1 MTTASPAAAAPQAVW
16 PPAPDLAYR
25 PPHDAPYWDAR
36 LEMMS
41 EDERNDVILRKIQG
55 VMAWAYERAPFYRTR
70 WDAAGLQPGDV
81 RSLEDFARVPTIAK
95 ADLRADQ
102 AAHPPFGSYLC
113 IDPSE
118 IFHIHGTSGTS
129 GRPTAFAWS
138 RDDYD
143 RIAEAHAR
151 IMWSFGLRPGDTV
164 FIGSIFSLYVGSWG
178 ALAGIERLG
187 ATAFPF
193 GAGVPGMTLQAVSWM
208 QQMKPTA
215 FYGTPSYALR
225 IAETARAEGID
236 PRSLGLRIMFFSGE
250 PGAGIPGTKRLIE
263 ETFGAICIDSGSMGE
278 VTPWMNIT
286 ECEHRTGMHL
296 WQDLVYTELL
306 DPDTMRPL
314 PYGATGTPVYTQL
327 MRRGQPMIRLVSGD
341 LAEWTNDPCPCGRT
355 YPRFPRGIIGRI
367 DDMLVVRG
375 ENIYPS
381 AIEDVLHGFPEI
393 GTEFEIVVTRPKA
406 LDELTVR
413 AEIAGPCDQ
422 TALRERVAAQLKRQ
436 LGIRAEV
443 ALVPGGALARTD
455 LKSRRVRDERQH
467 GGAA

>member
-1 MTTASPAAAAPQAVW
+1 MIQAATAPW
-16 PPAPDLAYR
+16 PPAYDPAYR
-25 PPHDAPYWDAR
+25 PPSGAPYWDAA
-36 LEMMS
+36 LETLS
-41 EDERNDVILRKIQG
+41 EDERASVILEKIQR

-70 WDAAGLQPGDV
+70 WQAAGLEPGDV
-81 RSLEDFARVPTIAK
+81 RSLDDFSRVPTIAK

-118 IFHIHGTSGTS
+118 IFRIHGTSGTS

-143 RIAEAHAR
+143 RIAESHAR
-151 IMWSFGLRPGDTV
+151 IMWSFGLR
-164 FIGSIFSLYVGSWG
+164 
-178 ALAGIERLG
+178 
-187 ATAFPF
+187 
-193 GAGVPGMTLQAVSWM
+193 
-208 QQMKPTA
+208 
-215 FYGTPSYALR
+215 
-225 IAETARAEGID
+225 IAETAHAEGVD
-236 PRSLGLRIMFFSGE
+236 PRDFGLRIMFFSGE
-250 PGAGIPGTKRLIE
+250 PGAGILGTKRLIE

-296 WQDLVYTELL
+296 WQDIVYTELL
-306 DPDTMRPL
+306 DPATMRPL

-341 LAEWTNDPCPCGRT
+341 QAEWTNDPCPCGRT

-393 GTEFEIVVTRPKA
+393 GTEFEIVVSRPAA
-406 LDELTVR
+406 LDVLTVR
-413 AEIAGPCDQ
+413 AELAAPCDEA
-422 TALRERVAAQLKRQ
+422 ALSFRLAAQLKRR
-436 LGIRAEV
+436 LGIRAEI
-443 ALVPGGALARTD
+443 AFAPAGTLSRTD
-455 LKSRRVRDERQH
+455 LKSRRVRDERQTTS
-467 GGAA
+467 

>member
-1 MTTASPAAAAPQAVW
+1 MIQATAALW
-16 PPAPDLAYR
+16 PPEYDSGYR
-25 PPHDAPYWDAR
+25 PLNDARYWDAA
-36 LEMMS
+36 LETMS
-41 EDERNDVILRKIQG
+41 EDERASVILRKVQR
-55 VMAWAYERAPFYRTR
+55 VMTWAYERAPFYRTR
-70 WDAAGLQPGDV
+70 WQAAGLEPGDV
-81 RSLEDFARVPTIAK
+81 KSLADFAQVPTIAK

-113 IDPSE
+113 IDASDV
-118 IFHIHGTSGTS
+118 FHIHGTSGTS

-138 RDDYD
+138 RDDYE
-143 RIAEAHAR
+143 RIAESHAR
-151 IMWSFGLRPGDTV
+151 IMWSFGLRPSDLV
-164 FIGSIFSLYVGSWG
+164 FVGSIFSLYVGSWG

-187 ATAFPF
+187 AAAFPF

-208 QQMKPTA
+208 LQMKPTA

-236 PRSLGLRIMFFSGE
+236 PRDFGLRIMFFSGE
-250 PGAGIPGTKRLIE
+250 PGAGIPATKRLIE
-263 ETFGAICIDSGSMGE
+263 TTFGAICIDSGSMGE

-296 WQDLVYTELL
+296 WQDTVYTELL
-306 DPDTMRPL
+306 EPATMRPL

-327 MRRGQPMIRLVSGD
+327 LRRGQPMIRLVSGD
-341 LAEWTNDPCPCGRT
+341 LAEWTDEPCPCGRT

-381 AIEDVLHGFPEI
+381 AIEDVLHGFPEL
-393 GTEFEIVVTRPKA
+393 GTEFEIVVSRPKA

-413 AEIAGPCDQ
+413 AELAGPCDES
-422 TALRERVAAQLKRQ
+422 ALRERVGARLKRQ
-436 LGIRAEV
+436 LGIRAEIAFV
-443 ALVPGGALARTD
+443 EAGALARTD
-455 LKSRRVRDERQH
+455 LKSRRVRDLR
-467 GGAA
+467 ADA